1 MAENMKAST
10 FVDEQGN
17 TVEIVDAQAVRITP
31 QTLTEEQKAQVRMNI
46 GVEIS
51 EDGVRVED
59 VEYAYDGDMDSDAN
73 TWVNGSNGA
82 KTFVKV
88 ADIPD
93 GEINL
98 VGGYVSVVVPKNVA
112 KNYSFEITEEM
123 LAASVEYYGQILPA
137 KVDGL
142 TQIYYQ
148 DAGTNDEALVATAIV
163 CTKPGRYTVA
173 FNGWSDQLLFVE
185 KGIYFADSR
194 DFGGNK
200 YTASMTCTVTT
211 REDDEENPV
220 KYSGNEIEVFTRGL
234 CIGDSI
240 TEGIF
245 NHNDGEVGI
254 KKYSYPSVLKRMT
267 GIDIVN
273 AGVAGLTSKTW
284 YEASLD
290 SKSQY
295 GSWVNNEWAWSMSPE
310 AAEGDVVS
318 DSLDYSNFDF
328 AIIHLGINDI
338 GMMGNATID
347 ETIATFETNINNI
360 VTKLKTDS
368 VGIKIFLCTII
379 PSYANPGNHVYE
391 LLNEKIREIATLTD
405 DVYLIDLNAYS
416 DCYSGTPY
424 DNQHLTAIGYQKM
437 AAEIMSLISST
448 IYHNLDDFKWVQFIG
463 TTYSA

>member
-10 FVDEQGN
+10 FTDANGN
-17 TVEIVDAQAVRITP
+17 TVELVDAQAVRITP
-31 QTLTEEQKAQVRMNI
+31 QMLTEEQKAQVRMNI

-59 VEYAYDGDMDSDAN
+59 VEYTYDGDIDSDGY
-73 TWVNGSNGA
+73 TWVNGASGS

-98 VGGYVSVVVPKNVA
+98 VGGYVSVIVPSNVG
-112 KNYSFEITEEM
+112 KNYSFEITEDM
-123 LAASVEYYGQILPA
+123 LAESVDHFGWIIPA

-142 TQIYYQ
+142 TQIFHQNANVQ
-148 DAGTNDEALVATAIV
+148 DETLVSAVVI
-163 CTKPGRYTVA
+163 CTRPGRYAVS
-173 FNGWSDQLLFVE
+173 FNGWGDELLFVE

-194 DFGGNK
+194 AYSGNK
-200 YTASMTCTVTT
+200 YTASMTCTVTI
-211 REDDEENPV
+211 REDAEDTPV

-240 TEGIF
+240 TEGVF

-295 GSWVNNEWAWSMSPE
+295 GSWVNNEWAWTMSPE

-328 AIIHLGINDI
+328 AIIHLGINDL
-338 GMMGNATID
+338 GMMGDATIE

-360 VTKLKTDS
+360 ITKLKTES
-368 VGIKIFLCTII
+368 KGIKIFFCTII
-379 PSYANPGNHVYE
+379 PSYANPGNRVYE

-437 AAEIMSLISST
+437 ASEIMSLISST

-463 TTYSA
+463 TNYSA